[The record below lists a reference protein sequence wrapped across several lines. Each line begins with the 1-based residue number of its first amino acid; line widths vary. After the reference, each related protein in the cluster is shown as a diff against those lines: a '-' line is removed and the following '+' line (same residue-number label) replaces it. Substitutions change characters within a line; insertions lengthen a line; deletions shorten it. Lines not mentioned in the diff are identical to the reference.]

1 MAIPCFAQMPSSST
15 MLVLH
20 LSTTRI
26 FILYLFELKF
36 LHRWIYSCLL
46 HYVYLG
52 FIPTTHV
59 YLYNITID
67 YIVLNVYK
75 QYNMHMRGIVWSQ
88 GQIQNF
94 VLVCHMFKI
103 KTTHWHLMHPVKI
116 DFLAGNCCASDISFL
131 KCDILAKKKALKREH
146 KSSRKPVFQL
156 TRRFGGTVSTKGWF
170 VCRCL
175 QWIRNLSTFCIFL
188 SFCLAIQYPTRCATL
203 LKQKYLRAIDV
214 YKQNCSP
221 TSL

>member
-116 DFLAGNCCASDISFL
+116 DFLAGNCCASDMSFL
-131 KCDILAKKKALKREH
+131 KCDILAKKRHWNGNTNHRENQ
-146 KSSRKPVFQL
+146 SFNSR
-156 TRRFGGTVSTKGWF
+156 GGLGV
-170 VCRCL
+170 
-175 QWIRNLSTFCIFL
+175 
-188 SFCLAIQYPTRCATL
+188 QYL
-203 LKQKYLRAIDV
+203 LKVGLFADVCSEYAI
-214 YKQNCSP
+214 
-221 TSL
+221 

>member
-1 MAIPCFAQMPSSST
+1 MAIPCFAQMPFSST

-46 HYVYLG
+46 HSVYLG

-59 YLYNITID
+59 YLYNITLD

-88 GQIQNF
+88 GQLQNF
-94 VLVCHMFKI
+94 GLVCHMFKI

-116 DFLAGNCCASDISFL
+116 DFLAGNCCASDMSFL
-131 KCDILAKKKALKREH
+131 ECDILAKKQALRTQIIEKT
-146 KSSRKPVFQL
+146 S
-156 TRRFGGTVSTKGWF
+156 
-170 VCRCL
+170 
-175 QWIRNLSTFCIFL
+175 LSTHEEVWGYSI
-188 SFCLAIQYPTRCATL
+188 Y
-203 LKQKYLRAIDV
+203 
-214 YKQNCSP
+214 
-221 TSL
+221 